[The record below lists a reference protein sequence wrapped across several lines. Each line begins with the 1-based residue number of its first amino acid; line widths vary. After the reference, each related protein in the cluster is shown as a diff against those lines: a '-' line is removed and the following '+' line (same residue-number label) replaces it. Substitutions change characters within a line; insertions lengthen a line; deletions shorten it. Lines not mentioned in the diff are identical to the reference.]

1 MGSKKKAA
9 LHGLSKKERKAL
21 EKKAEALRAELAERE
36 AAKAAK
42 KGKKA
47 KSDKAA
53 KKGKPAKKGKSAKL
67 APVVAAESIETEAL
81 TVTPAAADA
90 KAERKAKREAKAA
103 KEGADESTPASKIAA
118 AARAVIEGNSTPDA
132 VADAEDSLAAALEAN
147 PGETIEEIQAR
158 VAARRQARADGVTE
172 AEIQARVTKAKA
184 ARMPDAR
191 EGETE
196 VEYQQRRLAEKKAD
210 KPVALAAAG
219 EAVEAIRQA
228 VEVVETETGREFA
241 AGESV
246 ATDDFAKPSE
256 APRELEE
263 GRNGYKIIQLDA
275 AGKPDPR
282 KVRQMTRVTTFVS
295 NIDDETT
302 LKKWDKRNVAEGLA
316 LDATSPESAGLVPKI
331 NELAH
336 RRDVAIA
343 KAIKADRKG
352 RLGVGEVATL
362 IADAEK
368 VAKDA
373 IDAIVEEAAELAG
386 RSSKA
391 RAGTHLHALAE
402 ISDEKGID
410 EVRRMHE
417 AGETILLAETGED
430 VPITATDL
438 ASIEA
443 YDERMRR
450 LGAKVIESEAVIVND
465 EMGYAG
471 RLDRIIMAR
480 LPELVIGKGTLGE
493 YVRPA
498 DQRARRYVADIKSG
512 RVDLGAGKIARQLAA
527 YALGDLYDL
536 ETGERTRHS
545 AVRDVALV
553 FHLPQ
558 GAGVCTVH
566 PVDLKAGTTLLK
578 LSAEVRRARNTGRKT
593 IDTSVDIA
601 GPATEG
607 EGE

>member
-42 KGKKA
+42 KGKKS
-47 KSDKAA
+47 KDDKPS
-53 KKGKPAKKGKSAKL
+53 KKAGKGVK
-67 APVVAAESIETEAL
+67 PVVEAESVEAEAL
-81 TVTPAAADA
+81 TVTPAAVDA

-103 KEGADESTPASKIAA
+103 KEGVDESTPADKVAA

-158 VAARRQARADGVTE
+158 VAAKRQARAAGVAE
-172 AEIQARVTKAKA
+172 AEIQARIANAKA

-196 VEYQQRRLAEKKAD
+196 VEYQQRRLAEKKA
-210 KPVALAAAG
+210 V
-219 EAVEAIRQA
+219 RQA

-241 AGESV
+241 AGPGLAYEASETETV
-246 ATDDFAKPSE
+246 TAIMDGNVVVDFAKPSE

-275 AGKPDPR
+275 SGKPDPR
-282 KVRQMTRVTTFVS
+282 KVRQMTRVTTFVG

-302 LKKWDKRNVAEGLA
+302 LKKWEKRKVVEGLA
-316 LDATSPESAGLVPKI
+316 LDATSPESAGLVPKV
-331 NELAH
+331 NEIAH
-336 RRDVAIA
+336 RRDVEIA

-352 RLGVGEVATL
+352 KLGVGEVATL

-386 RSSKA
+386 RNAKA

-417 AGETILLAETGED
+417 TGETILNEETGEE

-480 LPELVIGKGTLGE
+480 LPELVIGKGTPGE

-566 PVDLKAGTTLLK
+566 AVDLKAGAVLLK

-593 IDTSVDIA
+593 IDTSVDITD
-601 GPATEG
+601 PAVDVEAA
-607 EGE
+607 E

>member
-417 AGETILLAETGED
+417 AGETILNVETGEE

-471 RLDRIIMAR
+471 RLDRIIMVR

>member
-1 MGSKKKAA
+1 MGNKKKAA
-9 LHGLSKKERKAL
+9 LAGLSKKERKAL
-21 EKKAEALRAELAERE
+21 EKKAAALQAELAARAER
-36 AAKAAK
+36 KAAK
-42 KGKKA
+42 KGKKSKGEKPSKKAGKKA
-47 KSDKAA
+47 KAET
-53 KKGKPAKKGKSAKL
+53 PA
-67 APVVAAESIETEAL
+67 PAAEPVEAPAL

-103 KEGADESTPASKIAA
+103 GDGGAVYVGGPVLDDERESAEANAA
-118 AARAVIEGNSTPDA
+118 AQNAAL
-132 VADAEDSLAAALEAN
+132 DAE
-147 PGETIEEIQAR
+147 IKAR
-158 VAARRQARADGVTE
+158 VQAKRAARE
-172 AEIQARVTKAKA
+172 AGEPVDVKA
-184 ARMPDAR
+184 ARMPDALD
-191 EGETE
+191 GETE
-196 VEYQQRRLAEKKAD
+196 VDYQMRKLREKKAKAGKSSHPD
-210 KPVALAAAG
+210 KGGPVAAA
-219 EAVEAIRQA
+219 EAYAEALGQA
-228 VEVVETETGREFA
+228 IEVVETEHGREFA
-241 AGESV
+241 AGASV

-275 AGKPDPR
+275 AGRPDPR
-282 KVRQMTRVTTFVS
+282 KVRQMTRVTTFVG

-302 LKKWDKRNVAEGLA
+302 LKKWEKRKVVEGLA

-352 RLGVGEVATL
+352 KLGVGEVATL

-417 AGETILLAETGED
+417 AGETILNAETGEE

-443 YDERMRR
+443 YAERMTR
-450 LGAKVIESEAVIVND
+450 LGAKVIELEAVIVND

-471 RLDRIIMAR
+471 RLDRVIMAR
-480 LPELVIGKGTLGE
+480 LPELTIGGV
-493 YVRPA
+493 VRPA
-498 DQRARRYVADIKSG
+498 DQRARRYIADIKSG
-512 RVDLGAGKIARQLAA
+512 RIDLGAGKIARQLAA
-527 YALGDLYDL
+527 YAHGDLYDL
-536 ETGERTRHS
+536 ETGERSRIS
-545 AVRDVALV
+545 AVRDIALV

-593 IDTSVDIA
+593 IDTTVDIA
-601 GPATEG
+601 GPATDE
-607 EGE
+607 EAAE

>member
-471 RLDRIIMAR
+471 RLDRIIMVR

>member
-42 KGKKA
+42 KGKKS
-47 KSDKAA
+47 KDE
-53 KKGKPAKKGKSAKL
+53 KPAKKGKSAKL

>member
-21 EKKAEALRAELAERE
+21 EKKAARLQAELAERE
-36 AAKAAK
+36 AAKSAK
-42 KGKKA
+42 KGKKS
-47 KSDKAA
+47 KDDK
-53 KKGKPAKKGKSAKL
+53 PSKKGKSAKL
-67 APVVAAESIETEAL
+67 APVAEAESVEEEAL
-81 TVTPAAADA
+81 TVTPAVAEA

-103 KEGADESTPASKIAA
+103 KEGADESTPADKVAA
-118 AARAVIEGNSTPDA
+118 AAHAVIEGNSTPDA

-158 VAARRQARADGVTE
+158 VAAKRQARAAGVAE
-172 AEIQARVTKAKA
+172 AEIQARIAKAKA

-196 VEYQQRRLAEKKAD
+196 VEYQQRRLAEKKAT
-210 KPVALAAAG
+210 
-219 EAVEAIRQA
+219 RQA

-246 ATDDFAKPSE
+246 ALDEFAKPSE
-256 APRELEE
+256 APRELGE

-302 LKKWDKRNVAEGLA
+302 LKKWDKRKVAEGLA

-331 NELAH
+331 NEVAH

-352 RLGVGEVATL
+352 KLGVGEVATL

-386 RSSKA
+386 RNAKA

-417 AGETILLAETGED
+417 AGETVLLVETGEE

-443 YDERMRR
+443 YAERMTR

-480 LPELVIGKGTLGE
+480 LPELVIGKGTPGE

-512 RVDLGAGKIARQLAA
+512 RVDLGAGKISRQLAA

-536 ETGERTRHS
+536 ETGERSRHS

-601 GPATEG
+601 SPATDE
-607 EGE
+607 EAAE

>member
-471 RLDRIIMAR
+471 RLDRIIMVR

-601 GPATEG
+601 SLATEG

>member
-9 LHGLSKKERKAL
+9 THGLSKKERKAL

-42 KGKKA
+42 KGKKS
-47 KSDKAA
+47 KDDK
-53 KKGKPAKKGKSAKL
+53 PSKKGKSAKL
-67 APVVAAESIETEAL
+67 APVAESVEAEATTVT
-81 TVTPAAADA
+81 TVTPAAEDA
-90 KAERKAKREAKAA
+90 KAERKAKREAKEAGDGEAA
-103 KEGADESTPASKIAA
+103 YVGGPVPDGERESAEANAA
-118 AARAVIEGNSTPDA
+118 AQNAAL
-132 VADAEDSLAAALEAN
+132 DAE
-147 PGETIEEIQAR
+147 IKAR
-158 VAARRQARADGVTE
+158 VQAKRAARE
-172 AEIQARVTKAKA
+172 AGKPVDVKA

-196 VEYQQRRLAEKKAD
+196 VEYQQRRLAEKK
-210 KPVALAAAG
+210 
-219 EAVEAIRQA
+219 AIRQA

-275 AGKPDPR
+275 NGKPDPR
-282 KVRQMTRVTTFVS
+282 KVRQMTRVTTFVG
-295 NIDDETT
+295 NIDDETM
-302 LKKWDKRNVAEGLA
+302 LKKYDKRKVAEGLA

-352 RLGVGEVATL
+352 KLGVGEVATL

-386 RSSKA
+386 RNAKA

-417 AGETILLAETGED
+417 VGEAILNEETGEE

-443 YDERMRR
+443 YAERMTR

-480 LPELVIGKGTLGE
+480 LPELVIGKGTPGE

-512 RVDLGAGKIARQLAA
+512 RVDLGAGKISRQLAA
-527 YALGDLYDL
+527 YALGDLYDF
-536 ETGERTRHS
+536 ETGERSRHS

-593 IDTSVDIA
+593 IDTTVDIA
-601 GPATEG
+601 GPATDE
-607 EGE
+607 EAAE